1 MKPSS
6 MSYSYWIWPSP
17 VGALLLLDDGQG
29 LCGLQFQDGA
39 HPLQIDKRWKRQRSP
54 FDLVIQQLEA
64 YFAGRLKWFN
74 IPVSLHGTAFQ
85 LSVWK
90 ALQTIPYGE
99 TTSYGTIAK
108 KIGKPNASRAVGA
121 ANGQNPVSII
131 VPCHRVIGS
140 TGKLVGYGGGLPIKT
155 ALLVLEQHKNGKET
169 FGVKK

>member
-6 MSYSYWIWPSP
+6 MSHSYWIWPSP
-17 VGALLLLDDGQG
+17 VGALLFLDDGEG

-39 HPLQIDKRWKRQRSP
+39 HPLEIDKSWKKQRSP
-54 FDLVIQQLEA
+54 FERVIQQLEE
-64 YFAGRLKWFN
+64 YFEGRVQNFT
-74 IPVSLHGTAFQ
+74 IPLSLHGTAFQ

-90 ALQTIPYGE
+90 ALQTIPYGK
-99 TTSYGTIAK
+99 TTSYGAIAK
-108 KIGKPNASRAVGA
+108 KIGKPKASRAVGA

-155 ALLVLEQHKNGKET
+155 ALLELEQSRD
-169 FGVKK
+169 